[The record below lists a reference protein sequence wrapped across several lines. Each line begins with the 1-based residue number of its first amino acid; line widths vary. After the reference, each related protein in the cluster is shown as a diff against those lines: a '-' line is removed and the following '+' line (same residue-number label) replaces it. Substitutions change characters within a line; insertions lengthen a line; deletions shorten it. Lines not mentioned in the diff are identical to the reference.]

1 LPKPTTP
8 MMAQYK
14 SIKAQYKDA
23 LLFFRLGDFYEMFFE
38 DAETG
43 SRELGI
49 ALTGRDAGHG
59 KRAPMCGVPYHAVD
73 DYIKALITKGYK
85 VAICEQTEDPSTAKG
100 LVMRDVV
107 RVITPGTYWE
117 GAEAT
122 SYNYIA
128 VIYPERGP
136 RGQIDA
142 VGLCSCDLSTGEIL
156 LGSFENDPVEN
167 ERGQLQNNLVD
178 ELSRLLPKECVFPVG
193 FEGTSL
199 FESISKS
206 LPGVFVSFLEDDM
219 FRNVKYKE
227 IVVSKWE
234 LDGISDA
241 AHCAVLGLLAY
252 IESTQMVKLNHLK
265 KPSLYLHEA
274 FLELDHSTRRNLE
287 LTQRLQGGSYGSLA
301 WVLDKCCTS
310 MGSRQLKK
318 WIERP
323 LREPHMIRKRLEAV
337 NEIYGSSALRTN
349 LRNLLSGIR
358 DLERLVTKIAFK
370 TCNARDLTAIASSL
384 ERVPLLKK
392 EMATL
397 SSELLKEIL
406 DNLDETPEVVQTV
419 RKAIVDDPPI
429 SVTEGGIIRPGYSE
443 DVDELRDLA
452 TGGKKWLMDLEARER
467 ERTGIKSLRIGYN
480 RVFGYYIEVTRANL
494 SLVPDDYIRK
504 QTLVSAERFIT
515 PELKE
520 KETSILGAEE
530 KLCKEEYRLF
540 SELRDMVESHIRR
553 LQRTAYAIA
562 QLDVLCS
569 LAEVASLYGY
579 TMPSV
584 SDNGPIIIKE
594 GRHPVLERVLPPGSF
609 VPNDLLLDDK
619 QRLLIITG
627 PNMGGKSTY
636 CRQTAI
642 IVLMAQMG
650 SFVPCKS
657 CSISCVDKIF
667 ARVGAYD
674 DLVLGQSTFMVE
686 MNEVSR
692 IVKSATPK
700 SLVILDEIG
709 RGTSTFDGLSVAWAV
724 VEYLAS
730 DNRAGARGLVATHYR
745 ELTLLSDLKPGIA
758 NYHVTVKKSG
768 HDIIFLRKVTKGVAE
783 GSFGIDVA
791 QMAGLPIEVVNRAR
805 EILSSLETEARK
817 GSGSRK
823 GILGHIASRSAG
835 SLTTPVIPGQPLLF
849 GFESQ
854 EPVEPIPEEYKQVIS
869 EIKSVDT
876 DNMTPFQALEIL
888 YSLKSRIRVQEHDG

>member
-1 LPKPTTP
+1 MAKATTP

-14 SIKAQYKDA
+14 SLKAQYKDA

-38 DAETG
+38 DAQTG

-49 ALTGRDAGHG
+49 ALTGREAGHG
-59 KRAPMCGVPYHAVD
+59 TKAPMCGVPYHAVD
-73 DYIKALITKGYK
+73 EYIKTLVTKGYK
-85 VAICEQTEDPSTAKG
+85 VAICEQTEDPSAAKG
-100 LVMRDVV
+100 LVKRDVV

-122 SYNYIA
+122 SCNYIS
-128 VIYPERGP
+128 VIYPARGAK
-136 RGQIDA
+136 GQIDA

-156 LGSFENDPVEN
+156 LGSFENNLIEN
-167 ERGQLQNNLVD
+167 ERGQFQNKIID

-193 FEGTSL
+193 FEGTSI
-199 FESISKS
+199 FQAISNN
-206 LPGVFVSFLEDDM
+206 LPGLYVSFLEDSV

-227 IVVSKWE
+227 ITVSRWK
-234 LDGISDA
+234 LDEISDPA
-241 AHCAVLGLLAY
+241 QFAVSGLLAY
-252 IESTQMVKLNHLK
+252 IECTQMVKLNHLK

-310 MGSRQLKK
+310 MGSRLLKK

-323 LREPHMIRKRLEAV
+323 LRESHMIRKRLAAV

-349 LRNLLSGIR
+349 LRNLLAGIR
-358 DLERLVTKIAFK
+358 DLERLVTRIAFK
-370 TCNARDLTAIASSL
+370 TCNARDLTAVASSL
-384 ERVPLLKK
+384 EKVPLLKK
-392 EMATL
+392 EMAPL
-397 SSELLKEIL
+397 SPELLNEIL
-406 DNLDETPEVVQTV
+406 NNLDETPEVIQAV
-419 RKAIVDDPPI
+419 REAIVDDPPA
-429 SVTEGGIIRPGYSE
+429 SVTEGGVIRPGYNE
-443 DVDELRDLA
+443 EVDELRGLS
-452 TGGKKWLMDLEARER
+452 TGGKKWLMELEARER

-480 RVFGYYIEVTRANL
+480 RVFGYYIEVTKVNL
-494 SLVPDDYIRK
+494 SLVPDDYVRK

-540 SELRDMVESHIRR
+540 SELRDMVESHIER
-553 LQRTAYAIA
+553 LQKTAYAIA

-569 LAEVASLYGY
+569 LSEVASLYGY
-579 TMPSV
+579 TIPDV

-619 QRLLIITG
+619 QSLLVITG

-636 CRQTAI
+636 CRQTAL

-692 IVKSATPK
+692 IVKNATPK

-730 DNRAGARGLVATHYR
+730 ENRGTRGLVATHYR

-768 HDIIFLRKVTKGVAE
+768 QDIVFLRKVTKGVAE

-791 QMAGLPIEVVNRAR
+791 QMAGLPVEVVNKAR
-805 EILSSLETEARK
+805 EILASLETEARK
-817 GSGSRK
+817 SSGSHR

-835 SLTTPVIPGQPLLF
+835 SFTTPVIPGQPLLF
-849 GFESQ
+849 GFASQ

-869 EIKSVDT
+869 EIKSIDT

-888 YSLKSRIRVQEHDG
+888 YCLKSKIESQEHDG